1 MLLILLNCSLVWGFV
16 YSRVCY
22 GGSFLTSYTHSPFHK
37 APHSLVDKLR
47 LLRGL
52 CPRSPRGS
60 YGACISW
67 AVSSRGI
74 LPGPPSRIQGLLRK
88 LILSWPSKLGGDVV
102 RGFQPRA
109 PSGLVRSTHV
119 PFVPQGTCVSL
130 TVSGASPRMQRSC
143 TALLRKAYFGQGIGR
158 AANNGS

>member
-74 LPGPPSRIQGLLRK
+74 LPRTPVEDSGLASQANPLLAQQAGRGCCEG
-88 LILSWPSKLGGDVV
+88 LS
-102 RGFQPRA
+102 A
-109 PSGLVRSTHV
+109 PSPFGACSLHTCSFRSSRNM
-119 PFVPQGTCVSL
+119 CVAHCIGGFAPHAAKL
-130 TVSGASPRMQRSC
+130 HGFASQSVLRPRNRQSS
-143 TALLRKAYFGQGIGR
+143 K
-158 AANNGS
+158 